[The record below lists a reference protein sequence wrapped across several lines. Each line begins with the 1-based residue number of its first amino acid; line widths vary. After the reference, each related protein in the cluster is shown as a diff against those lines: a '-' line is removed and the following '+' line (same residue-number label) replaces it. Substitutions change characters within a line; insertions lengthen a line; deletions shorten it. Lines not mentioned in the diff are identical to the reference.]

1 MTIAKSRYVKRIS
14 LHVSTFNTRLQNIT
28 QVMMFTKLVCKKL
41 PEELQGKGIIDNI
54 ANKRSFF
61 LQIVGM
67 PKFIEETEHV
77 QQHHNNFCEISSKFT
92 PATTSIE
99 ILQNDMAQ
107 RYAVIQ
113 RPDFDQQSVSNGSET
128 NSRGSSTNSSSGSS
142 GSSQR
147 FANIISVIREQFS
160 DIFDR
165 IKGAN
170 NYSLCCYIG

>member
-14 LHVSTFNTRLQNIT
+14 LHVSTFNMRLQNIT

-77 QQHHNNFCEISSKFT
+77 RVKKAIHPKNETVFNFMICPPNDESEV
-92 PATTSIE
+92 IE
-99 ILQNDMAQ
+99 
-107 RYAVIQ
+107 
-113 RPDFDQQSVSNGSET
+113 
-128 NSRGSSTNSSSGSS
+128 
-142 GSSQR
+142 
-147 FANIISVIREQFS
+147 
-160 DIFDR
+160 
-165 IKGAN
+165 
-170 NYSLCCYIG
+170 SLY